1 MAWQVPKQPS
11 KKQIWTFMVENC
23 KESAMEH
30 SIEKSVS
37 HNLVNLSAA
46 FSTKLFEEIYFH
58 S

>member
-1 MAWQVPKQPS
+1 MAWQVPNQPS

-37 HNLVNLSAA
+37 HNFVNLSAA
-46 FSTKLFEEIYFH
+46 FSTKLFEEG
-58 S
+58 